1 MAVTRQLFDLEEI
14 DTTIERDEQS
24 LAQKKAQIGVR
35 DVLDAARDRLT
46 EARKHLDALKHQHR
60 DAEAEVADLLS
71 KIAAAEDKLYGGSIN
86 NPKELS
92 GLQHEVAALKARS
105 DQAETDTLGIIDL
118 VEEAEGAATAAA
130 AEYDR
135 LDEAWQ
141 FEQKRLGEEIE
152 QLNIDLDGFRQNRQ
166 QLAAQIEPNAF
177 ALYEKVRQQKKPA
190 VARVEQGICQ
200 VCRISLSA
208 SGLQRARGGQPVQC
222 GTCGRILFIS

>member
-1 MAVTRQLFDLEEI
+1 MAVTRQLYDLEEI
-14 DTTIERDEQS
+14 DTAIERTEQS
-24 LAQKKAQIGVR
+24 LEQKAAQLGVR
-35 DVLDAARDRLT
+35 DVLDAARDRLN
-46 EARKHLDALKHQHR
+46 EARKHLEELKRRHR
-60 DAEAEVADLLS
+60 EAEAGVTDLLG
-71 KIAAAEDKLYGGSIN
+71 KIAAAEEQLYSGKIT

-92 GLQHEVAALKARS
+92 GLQHEVASLKDHS
-105 DQAETDTLGIIDL
+105 DQMETDTLGIIDL
-118 VEEAEGAATAAA
+118 VEEAEEAAAAAA

-141 FEQKRLGEEIE
+141 FLQKQLDEEIK
-152 QLNIDLDGFRQNRQ
+152 QHRIDLEDFHQNRQ
-166 QLAAQIEPNAF
+166 QSAAQIEPNAL

-208 SGLQRARGGQPVQC
+208 SGLQRARSGQPVQC